1 MARSK
6 HAPIEDYALIGDC
19 ETAGLVSRDGS
30 IDWLCWPRF
39 DAESCFAS
47 LLGTP
52 EHGFWRI
59 APTGSITGRSRRY
72 RGQTL
77 VLETRFE
84 TADGEVA
91 LIDFMPIRT
100 SETPVSSVVRIVEG
114 VRGQVRMRFDLA
126 VRFDYGRIVPWL
138 TRTANGDWRAIAGPH
153 SLVLFTEVPH
163 RDEETGTR
171 AEFTVS
177 AGQRVPFVLTYEPS
191 HRPDPEP
198 IDPFRKLEE
207 TEAHWNEWSARSS
220 YDGDWPEAVQRSL
233 ITIKALTYGPTGG
246 IVAAP
251 TTSLP
256 EDIGGVRN
264 WDYRY
269 CWLRDAVFTIQS
281 LISAGYRDEAEAWGD
296 WLLRAVAGSA
306 CQVQPLYGIAG
317 EHRIVESELDWLP
330 GYRDSKPVRIGNGA
344 YDQLQLDCFGS
355 VMDAFH
361 HAREA
366 DLRLHEAGWELQLRV
381 LRRLE
386 GLWDKADEGIWEI
399 RSDGQHFV
407 HSKVLCWVA
416 FDRGVQAIE
425 RYGRDG
431 PLDRWRALRAQ
442 IHQEV
447 CERGFNARLNA
458 FTQCYGGEALDASSL
473 LIPIVGFL
481 PPDDPRVIGTVAAVE
496 RELMRDGLL
505 MRYDHSKS
513 DDGLPG
519 DEGAFLACS
528 FWLVDN
534 MILQGRR
541 DEARELFERLLALRN
556 DVGLLAEEYDTR
568 IGCQVGNF
576 PQAFSHFAL
585 IDSALNFT
593 TRSRAA
599 GQESPPSAGE
609 R

>member
-1 MARSK
+1 MS
-6 HAPIEDYALIGDC
+6 HPPIEDYALIGDC
-19 ETAGLVSRDGS
+19 ETAGLVNRAGS

-39 DAESCFAS
+39 DSQSCFAA
-47 LLGTP
+47 LVGRP

-59 APTGSITGRSRRY
+59 CPAGRVTGSSRSY
-72 RGQTL
+72 RGSTM

-84 TADGEVA
+84 TADGAVA
-91 LIDFMPIRT
+91 LIDFMPVRRG
-100 SETPVSSVVRIVEG
+100 ETPVSSVVRIVVG
-114 VRGQVRMRFDLA
+114 LRGQVAMRMDLA

-138 TRTANGDWRAIAGPH
+138 TRTGDGDWRAIAGPH
-153 SLVLFTEVPH
+153 SLSLFTEVPH
-163 RDEETGTR
+163 RDDDAGTV
-171 AEFTVS
+171 AEFTVK
-177 AGQRVPFVLTYEPS
+177 AGQRLPFVLTYEPS
-191 HRPDPEP
+191 HLPPPPRL
-198 IDPFRKLEE
+198 DPFRKLEE
-207 TEAHWNEWSARSS
+207 TEDAWREWSARAK
-220 YDGDWPEAVQRSL
+220 YDGEWPDAVMRSL
-233 ITIKALTYGPTGG
+233 LTIKALTYRPTGG

-317 EHRIVESELDWLP
+317 EHRSLETELPWLP
-330 GYRDSKPVRIGNGA
+330 GYRDSRPVRIGNGA

-366 DLRLHEAGWELQLRV
+366 GLRLHEAGWDLQLRV

-386 GLWDKADEGIWEI
+386 EAWDKADEGIWEI
-399 RSDGQHFV
+399 RSDGRHFV
-407 HSKVLCWVA
+407 HSKVMCWVA

-425 RYGRDG
+425 RYGREG
-431 PLDRWRALRAQ
+431 PLDHWRRLRAQ

-447 CERGFNARLNA
+447 CERGFDARRGA
-458 FTQCYGGEALDASSL
+458 FVQYYGADAQDAANL

-481 PPDDPRVIGTVAAVE
+481 PPDDPRVVGTVASVE

-505 MRYDHSKS
+505 MRYDHSRS

-519 DEGAFLACS
+519 EEGAFLACS

-541 DEARELFERLLALRN
+541 DDARRLFERLLSLRN
-556 DVGLLAEEYDTR
+556 DLGLLAEEYDTR
-568 IGCQVGNF
+568 AGCQVGNF

-585 IDSALNFT
+585 IDSALNFAST
-593 TRSRAA
+593 TRAA
-599 GQESPPSAGE
+599 GQESPPSAGT